1 MNDLE
6 IEIKAWCPDL
16 APVRDI
22 LKTLGAV
29 YRNTCREEDRYY
41 NHPARDFSR
50 TDEALRLRRVGET
63 VTLTYKGP
71 KLSRASKARVE
82 KETGVDNGD
91 EASDILELLGFKASG
106 TVTKTRE
113 GFDLN
118 GITVCLDQVDGLGS
132 FVELE
137 KKGDDLEAVEQELLT
152 LAGRIGLDR
161 FERRSYLELILG

>member
-16 APVRDI
+16 APVRKT
-22 LKTLGAV
+22 LETLGAV
-29 YRNTCREEDRYY
+29 YVKTEREEDRYF

-50 TDEALRLRRVGET
+50 TDEALRLRRVGDI

-71 KLSRASKARVE
+71 KLSQTSKARVE
-82 KETGVDNGD
+82 KETCVDNGS
-91 EASDILELLGFKASG
+91 EASDILALLGFKASG
-106 TVTKTRE
+106 TVIKTRE
-113 GFDLN
+113 FFDLN
-118 GITVCLDQVDGLGS
+118 GITICLDQVDGLGA

-137 KKGDDLEAVEQELLT
+137 KKGGDLEAIEQELLA
-152 LAGRIGLDR
+152 LAGQIGLDR